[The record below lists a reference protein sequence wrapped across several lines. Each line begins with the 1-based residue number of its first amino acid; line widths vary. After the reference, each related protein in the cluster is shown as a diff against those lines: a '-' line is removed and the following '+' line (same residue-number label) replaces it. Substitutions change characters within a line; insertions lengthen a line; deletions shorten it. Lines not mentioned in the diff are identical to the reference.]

1 MEERY
6 IRYYSHHLGRDNEM
20 LTYGHWGHPVIIFP
34 TTMGRFHEAKD
45 FRLIE
50 SVYWHLTNGVAKVYC
65 PDSIDKDSWYAKHL
79 HPSVRILNHNLYD
92 RFLAEELV
100 PFIQKECNVEKVAV
114 AGCSFGGFHAANFAF
129 RHPELVSHVFAM
141 GAAFDIRSFMDGY
154 YDDNVYFNNPP
165 DYLPNATNPALWQ
178 MKCIKLGTAE
188 HDFCK
193 SDNYRMSG
201 ILSRKNILHDL
212 DDRPFGNHDWPIWRE
227 MFPAYLSSL

>member
-1 MEERY
+1 
-6 IRYYSHHLGRDNEM
+6 M
-20 LTYGHWGHPVIIFP
+20 LVFGHWGYPLVIFP
-34 TTMGRFHEAKD
+34 TTMGRFYEAKD

-50 SVYWHLTNGVAKVYC
+50 SISWFINNGVVKVFC

-79 HPSVRILNHNLYD
+79 HPSVRILNHTFYD

-100 PFIQKECNVEKVAV
+100 PAIQRECHVPKIAV
-114 AGCSFGGFHAANFAF
+114 GGCSFGGFQAANFAF
-129 RHPELVSHVFAM
+129 RHPELVSHLFSM

-178 MKCIKLGTAE
+178 MSKIVLGTAE

-193 SDNYRMSG
+193 GENYRLAG
-201 ILSRKNILHDL
+201 ILGRKGINHWL
-212 DDRPFGNHDWPIWRE
+212 DDRPYGTHDWPVWRD
-227 MFPAYLSSL
+227 MLPSYLSNL